1 VGKAAR
7 QGRGKGKSR
16 KQANAKPFIGIIIVV
31 VVLGAAALGYAVTR
45 NSVAATTVDA
55 SIPAGQ
61 AEGYLIGKADAPV
74 QVSEFADYECPA
86 CGVFAT
92 LTEPDVR
99 SRLVETGTVAYRF
112 YDFPLPMHKNTW
124 AASNAAA
131 CASDQGKFWEMHDLI
146 FASQDRWNGAATSN
160 PKKPLTEL
168 ARQLGLDV
176 KAWESCFDSKKHY
189 GRIKGNQA
197 EAERRMVQQTPTF
210 IIGDKMLPGSLSF
223 DQFKAWVDTALK
235 SAPKTGAKPAEAAKK
250 GAGR

>member
-7 QGRGKGKSR
+7 QGKGK
-16 KQANAKPFIGIIIVV
+16 KQRANAKPFIGIVIVV
-31 VVLGAAALGYAVTR
+31 AIVGSAALGYAVTR
-45 NSVAATTVDA
+45 SSATATTVDA

-61 AEGYLIGKADAPV
+61 AEGYLMGKPDAPV
-74 QVSEFADYECPA
+74 QVSEFADFECPA

-99 SRLVETGTVAYRF
+99 SRLVETGTIAYRF

-146 FASQDRWNGAATSN
+146 FAAQDRWNGEATSN
-160 PKKPLTEL
+160 PKKPLTAL

-210 IIGDKMLPGSLSF
+210 IIGNKMLAGSLSF
-223 DQFKAWVDTALK
+223 DQFKAWVDSALK
-235 SAPKTGAKPAEAAKK
+235 AAPQAGAKPAEAAKK
-250 GAGR
+250 GTEK